1 MAKLDPANWKS
12 AKDVY
17 DERGVDAAKK
27 RKREV
32 EGENAEKAESLQ
44 QESIKEATQPAK
56 KQKIHNPTKSP
67 KSVPTQQIA
76 EKGESE
82 EALNSNLKKR
92 AKKRAHKKEKRQ
104 LDGQRRKERAE
115 RKARDK
121 TGKTMSSEAQ
131 KDEEKT
137 VKISKKAKREHTR
150 DEPSVDE
157 PSVSTRKTGLEA
169 PGQQKTAVVP
179 DMEGQQVATDGD
191 QGQDNDLPDVD
202 ANERHPSEEQDDVED
217 ESKEETEAEGEDID
231 MEDAVSTATSSEVVP
246 DIMSPPA
253 DSAASSVSS
262 IQAPPKAAIA
272 ESTNSNLAKS
282 AEGQQEIHEPQPAAS
297 ISEADRLAARQRLQE
312 QIANFRTQRK
322 ADDKTPRSRAE
333 LLEQRRLKEEERKAA
348 KKVQRQKEKEEEA
361 RRQDEEM
368 ARRFS
373 PGGSGSLLAS
383 PRSPIVDAGPS
394 GGGSYTFGRI
404 AFEDGTTLDST
415 TLTAAEQRKH
425 KGPQDT
431 ATALKAAQAKQARL
445 AGLDDNKRA
454 DIAEKDMWLN
464 ARKRAHG
471 EKIKDDQSLLKK
483 ALKRQEKQKSRS
495 GTEWD
500 KRIEGVKG
508 AQEAKQKKRTENLQK
523 RKDEKSANKTGAS
536 KKKVKRPGFE
546 GSFRGRTG
554 KAKKN

>member
-17 DERGVDAAKK
+17 DERSSEAAKK

-32 EGENAEKAESLQ
+32 ERENGVKEESLQ
-44 QESIKEATQPAK
+44 QESAPEATQPTK

-67 KSVPTQQIA
+67 KPVPTQQIA
-76 EKGESE
+76 EKDESE
-82 EALNSNLKKR
+82 EALNTNLKKR

-104 LDGQRRKERAE
+104 LDEQRRKERAE

-121 TGKTMSSEAQ
+121 TEKTTSSEEQ
-131 KDEEKT
+131 KNEET
-137 VKISKKAKREHTR
+137 PVKISKKAKREHTK
-150 DEPSVDE
+150 DE
-157 PSVSTRKTGLEA
+157 PSVSTRKSGSEA
-169 PGQQKTAVVP
+169 PVQQKTAVVP
-179 DMEGQQVATDGD
+179 DMEGQQVATDGN
-191 QGQDNDLPDVD
+191 QGQDNEPSDVD
-202 ANERHPSEEQDDVED
+202 VNERQLSETQDDFGS
-217 ESKEETEAEGEDID
+217 ESKKEAEEEDEDID
-231 MEDAVSTATSSEVVP
+231 MEDAASTATSSEVVP

-262 IQAPPKAAIA
+262 IQAPPKAATA
-272 ESTNSNLAKS
+272 KSTNPNLAKS
-282 AEGQQEIHEPQPAAS
+282 AEVQQETNEPQGPQSAAS

-394 GGGSYTFGRI
+394 GSGSYTYGRI

-445 AGLDDNKRA
+445 SGLDDSKRA

-523 RKDEKSANKTGAS
+523 RKDEKSANKTGGS